1 MNFLNGK
8 EELDLVV
15 KSLKDILPYATF
27 GQMVK
32 GSTEFVAIVTQEG
45 EPPLIVR
52 LKITFIWKDKEMGD
66 YSLKIES
73 SHELDK
79 ISDEMHAQKVVE
91 DLINEVGLN

>member
-32 GSTEFVAIVTQEG
+32 GSTDFVAIITQEG
-45 EPPLIVR
+45 EPPLIVQ
-52 LKITFIWKDKEMGD
+52 LKITFTWGDKEMGY
-66 YSLKIES
+66 YSLHIEC
-73 SHELDK
+73 SHDLEK
-79 ISDEMHAQKVVE
+79 ISDEMLAQKAME
-91 DLINEVGLN
+91 DLLGEVGLN

>member
-1 MNFLNGK
+1 MNFLNNK
-8 EELDLVV
+8 EELGLVV
-15 KSLKDILPYATF
+15 KSLKEILPYATI
-27 GQMVK
+27 GQMVN
-32 GSTEFVAIVTQEG
+32 GSNEFVAIVTQED

-52 LKITFIWKDKEMGD
+52 LKITFIWNDKEMGD

-91 DLINEVGLN
+91 DLINEIGLN

>member
-1 MNFLNGK
+1 MI
-8 EELDLVV
+8 V

-27 GQMVK
+27 GQMMK

-52 LKITFIWKDKEMGD
+52 LKITFIWMDKEMGD

-79 ISDEMHAQKVVE
+79 ISDEMHAQKAME